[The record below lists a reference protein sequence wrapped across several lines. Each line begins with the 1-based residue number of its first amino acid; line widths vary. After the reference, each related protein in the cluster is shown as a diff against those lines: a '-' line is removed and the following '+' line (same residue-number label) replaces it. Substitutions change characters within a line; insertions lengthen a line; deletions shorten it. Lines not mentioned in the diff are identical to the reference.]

1 MSNKA
6 LSKNLLRQLILY
18 GKIKTTERRAKTL
31 QSLTDR
37 IVNRAK
43 VDSVASRRF
52 LLSLLPPQLV
62 EKMTKNIAT
71 VFKKRTGGFTRII
84 KLGKRLG
91 DNAQMVLIEWV
102 EEITEVKSE
111 TREKKTTEKKNLSG
125 FKKVPPSRR
134 WNLKKKTKVK
144 AIKKEKK
151 NDKTNKNK

>member
-6 LSKNLLRQLILY
+6 LSKNLLRQLIAY
-18 GKIKTTERRAKTL
+18 GKIKTTEARAKTL

-43 VDSVASRRF
+43 VDSVVSRRF
-52 LLSLLPPQLV
+52 LLSLLPPKLA
-62 EKMTKNIAT
+62 EKMTKNIVP

-91 DNAQMVLIEWV
+91 DNAQVVLIEWV

-111 TREKKTTEKKNLSG
+111 KLKVKSEKEEKK
-125 FKKVPPSRR
+125 
-134 WNLKKKTKVK
+134 LKKKTKVSKK
-144 AIKKEKK
+144 AVKKGIKKEGK
-151 NDKTNKNK
+151 NDKVNKNK